1 MAIIKKHTILAVAAL
16 ALSACSNDIA
26 SDAPNTE
33 KAAVSVAVSFA
44 DAESNANTRAVDHD
58 FETNDKL
65 IARLRHV
72 VKNAEDAT
80 VVDEVAGFSKT
91 VTFTVGNNPDMTLV
105 DGTTATYQTSNIIA
119 DPKLYWDD
127 FGNAEAPNGVEGE
140 NDIRTANHG
149 LQSEWGWCFNGN
161 RAAAT
166 SANASDVLTA
176 WSVAPNQTAG
186 IKTDDLL
193 WSKTQ
198 SLVAYSHGNFGNNP
212 SHGTLVIPY
221 THAMS
226 KATVVLTAA
235 DGFGDNPFENT
246 TVTLNDA
253 NIKGTFT
260 ASTATVVGDQG
271 AGAYTTGN
279 IEMHRFVLSADRKT
293 VTFECV
299 FVPNTTLAT
308 DRLWLTVNDVEGNKY
323 EVRLSDAIREKW
335 GNGPTES
342 GVNYKLVATLKQQ
355 EIDVV
360 AQLANWTTHEA
371 SGVAEIKFDTDL
383 TNITVV
389 DPKDDVPAGTSYDV
403 FRGTT
408 TANLAK
414 ATTERYDGTL
424 WQNEPPIYWANAS
437 TNYYFR
443 GLAKLENAKLVS
455 VDGDNAATKEVD
467 LLWATTPKH
476 TGLDAAN
483 ATVTVE
489 EGAAVSPRTSNVPLR
504 FEHAMSQI
512 KFVLKTTT
520 DDSRVDLTDAT
531 IQIPSLSDA
540 GTIDVATGAIAPTA
554 TTSDLTT
561 VSNKTH
567 IVIPQTITDKVI
579 IITLADGTKYK
590 YTLSAEWLRGNSYT
604 YEITLAK
611 EQITL
616 SAFVKKW
623 VEKKG
628 SGDASLDW
636 D

>member
-1 MAIIKKHTILAVAAL
+1 MAIIKKHTILALAAL
-16 ALSACSNDIA
+16 TLSACGDDIA
-26 SDAPNTE
+26 SDAPDTS
-33 KAAVSVAVSFA
+33 KAPVSVAVSFA

-65 IARLRHV
+65 IAHLRHV
-72 VKNAEDAT
+72 VQSAEDAT
-80 VVDEVAGFSKT
+80 IANEVAGFGKT

-105 DGTTATYQTSNIIA
+105 DGTTATYQTSNITA
-119 DPKLYWDD
+119 DPRLYWDD
-127 FGNAEAPNGVEGE
+127 FGNAETPNGVEGE

-161 RAAAT
+161 DAAKT
-166 SANASDVLTA
+166 SATATDELTV
-176 WSVAPNQTAG
+176 WSVAQNQTAG
-186 IKTDDLL
+186 IKPEDLL

-198 SLVAYSHGNFGNNP
+198 PLVAYSHGNFGDNP

-235 DGFGDNPFENT
+235 DGFGDDPFATT

-253 NIKGTFT
+253 NVKGTFT

-271 AGAYTTGN
+271 ADAYTTGD
-279 IEMHRFVLSADRKT
+279 IEMSRFALSDDRKT
-293 VTFECV
+293 ITFECV
-299 FVPNTTLAT
+299 FVPNTTLST
-308 DRLWLTVNDVEGNKY
+308 DRLWITVNDVEGNKY
-323 EVRLSDAIREKW
+323 EVRLSDAIRDKW

-360 AQLANWTTHEA
+360 AQLADWTTHEA
-371 SGVAEIKFDTDL
+371 SGMAEIKFDTDL

-389 DPKDDVPAGTSYDV
+389 EPKDDIPAGTSYDV

-408 TANLAK
+408 TANLSK
-414 ATTERYDGTL
+414 ATTERYNGTT

-443 GLAKLENAKLVS
+443 GLAKMENGKLLS

-476 TGLDAAN
+476 TGLNAAN

-489 EGAAVSPRTSNVPLR
+489 EGAAVSPRTSEVPMR

-520 DDSRVDLTDAT
+520 DDSAVDLTDAT
-531 IQIPSLSDA
+531 ILIPSLSDA

-554 TTSDLTT
+554 TTSDLET
-561 VSNKTH
+561 VSDKAH
-567 IVIPQTITDKVI
+567 IVIPQTLTNKVI
-579 IITLADGTKYK
+579 IITLADGTTYK
-590 YTLSAEWLRGNSYT
+590 YTLSDDWLRGNSYT

-611 EQITL
+611 EQIAL

-623 VEKKG
+623 VEKTG

>member
-1 MAIIKKHTILAVAAL
+1 MAIIKKHTILALAAL
-16 ALSACSNDIA
+16 ALSACGDNIA

-33 KAAVSVAVSFA
+33 KASVSVAVSFA

-58 FETNDKL
+58 FEANDKL
-65 IARLRHV
+65 IAHLRHV
-72 VKNAEDAT
+72 VQSVEDAT
-80 VVDEVAGFSKT
+80 VVNEVAGFSKT

-105 DGTTATYQTSNIIA
+105 DGTTATYQTSNITA
-119 DPKLYWDD
+119 DPRLYWDD
-127 FGNAEAPNGVEGE
+127 FGNAETPNGVEGE

-161 RAAAT
+161 ASALT
-166 SANASDVLTA
+166 SATATDQLTA
-176 WSVAPNQTAG
+176 WSVAQNQTAG
-186 IKTDDLL
+186 IKPEDLL

-198 SLVAYSHGNFGNNP
+198 PLVAYSHGNFGDNP
-212 SHGTLVIPY
+212 SHGTLVVPY

-235 DGFGDNPFENT
+235 DGFGDNPFAT
-246 TVTLNDA
+246 TMVTLNDA
-253 NIKGTFT
+253 NVKGTFT

-271 AGAYTTGN
+271 ADTYTTGD
-279 IEMHRFVLSADRKT
+279 IEMSRFALSADRKT
-293 VTFECV
+293 ITFECV
-299 FVPNTTLAT
+299 FVPNTTLST
-308 DRLWLTVNDVEGNKY
+308 DRLWITVNDVEGNKY
-323 EVRLSDAIREKW
+323 EVRLSDAIRDKW

-360 AQLANWTTHEA
+360 AQLADWTTHEA

-389 DPKDDVPAGTSYDV
+389 EPKGDIPAGTSYDV

-408 TANLAK
+408 TANLSK
-414 ATTERYDGTL
+414 ATTERYDGTT

-443 GLAKLENAKLVS
+443 GLAKLENGKLLS

-476 TGLDAAN
+476 TGLNAAN

-489 EGAAVSPRTSNVPLR
+489 EGAAVSPRTSEVPMR

-520 DDSRVDLTDAT
+520 DESAVDLTDAT
-531 IQIPSLSDA
+531 ILIPSLLDA

-554 TTSDLTT
+554 TTSDLET
-561 VSNKTH
+561 VSDKAH
-567 IVIPQTITDKVI
+567 IVIPQTIDNKVI
-579 IITLADGTKYK
+579 IITLADGTTYK
-590 YTLSAEWLRGNSYT
+590 YTLSDGWLRGNSYT

-611 EQITL
+611 EQIAL

-623 VEKKG
+623 VEKTG